1 LPLYAAGGAYRGGA
15 RWNDPRFLGVL
26 GAYTKHVTKDD
37 IDFSSSPLLV
47 PAEGEA
53 SAAEPVVV
61 YGAEVA
67 FVAATVSSLNVGVF
81 LLVDAP
87 LVHYLQGFEQF
98 AVVAARIQ

>member
-47 PAEGEA
+47 PAEGGQA
-53 SAAEPVVV
+53 VRVPGEP
-61 YGAEVA
+61 YGAINSPICVCKW
-67 FVAATVSSLNVGVF
+67 
-81 LLVDAP
+81 
-87 LVHYLQGFEQF
+87 
-98 AVVAARIQ
+98 